1 MTFRRVIAWLQ
12 TGDKAVVDMPPVIRR
27 GVGRIEAECFHR
39 VYGDKRALHFRPA
52 IEAQQDVASGAHE
65 GQRLEGFAAANRAH
79 DVDA

>member
-39 VYGDKRALHFRPA
+39 VYGDKRALQAGWPETRAPLPARPLRCRPRSLP
-52 IEAQQDVASGAHE
+52 IPP
-65 GQRLEGFAAANRAH
+65 
-79 DVDA
+79 